1 MFCCPNRYELRICS
15 AVVANTPVGEL
26 NVGCL
31 YGRLARLVG
40 VAAVGELNQRLL
52 IAARVLGVGVAAIEK
67 CGHGLFNQAGSGP
80 RSMA

>member
-1 MFCCPNRYELRICS
+1 M
-15 AVVANTPVGEL
+15 
-26 NVGCL
+26 GCL